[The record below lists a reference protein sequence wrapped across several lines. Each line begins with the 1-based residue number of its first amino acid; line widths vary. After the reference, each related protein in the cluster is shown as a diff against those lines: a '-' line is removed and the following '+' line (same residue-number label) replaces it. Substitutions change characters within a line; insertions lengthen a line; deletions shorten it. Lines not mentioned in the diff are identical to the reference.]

1 MEISLSKVSM
11 SLALLIVIV
20 YSVTGDQGSENVARR
35 ATYLALPR
43 MGRSEVQK
51 KPQLPWNFIVPR
63 KRGLPQGFILPRK
76 RGYLAFPRMGRSH
89 FKSET
94 VDDISNCCGI
104 GLKNEFFVGQDGR
117 EELQSV
123 CPPRAECCE
132 GLREIIDAKPDGV
145 YYSMCVPTCPLSQD
159 SNARSSEVRNKLLSV
174 LKK

>member
-43 MGRSEVQK
+43 MGRS
-51 KPQLPWNFIVPR
+51 
-63 KRGLPQGFILPRK
+63 
-76 RGYLAFPRMGRSH
+76 GYLAFPRMGRSH